1 MSCSKNALLLRGE
14 TVIRA
19 IGKTQTCSA
28 LWPRSAMQVPLHGEL
43 LSVKLANDFLVCAAV
58 KADSTGFCHG
68 VITRACAEV
77 LMMHG

>member
-1 MSCSKNALLLRGE
+1 
-14 TVIRA
+14 
-19 IGKTQTCSA
+19 
-28 LWPRSAMQVPLHGEL
+28 MQVPLHGEL

-77 LMMHG
+77 LMHG